1 MGLVLGVIVTLTSVG
16 AGAIGV
22 AILSILYPMLR
33 ARHIVGTDIV
43 HAVPLTLLSGL
54 GHLSI
59 GNIDYNILIALLV
72 GSVPGIMIG
81 SRLTSMV
88 PDWLL
93 RVILALVLATSA
105 YLVIAKT

>member
-1 MGLVLGVIVTLTSVG
+1 
-16 AGAIGV
+16 
-22 AILSILYPMLR
+22 MLR

-59 GNIDYNILIALLV
+59 GNIDFSILLALLI
-72 GSVPGIMIG
+72 GSLPGILFG
-81 SRLTSMV
+81 ARLTSMV

-93 RVILALVLATSA
+93 RSILALVLATSA
-105 YLVIAKT
+105 YLVIVKF